1 MAKAN
6 VLRLRAVGKNESKK
20 RIHSHRPENGI
31 RQSACAPHGI
41 RTPGLPVRIRDE
53 IPEPEL
59 YALLFLPGRLSP
71 DRRDFRAVAAHD
83 RRRQAGR
90 PVSERSR
97 NQPHFV
103 SLSAMRQETKKIAVA
118 TEAPSG
124 NLAAILTSAPWYYAG
139 IQYGD
144 HLMGLLVQ
152 TGDEQEARR
161 EAKKVCSQL
170 GDQARLLEVQ
180 KVVVQ

>member
-1 MAKAN
+1 
-6 VLRLRAVGKNESKK
+6 
-20 RIHSHRPENGI
+20 
-31 RQSACAPHGI
+31 
-41 RTPGLPVRIRDE
+41 
-53 IPEPEL
+53 
-59 YALLFLPGRLSP
+59 
-71 DRRDFRAVAAHD
+71 
-83 RRRQAGR
+83 
-90 PVSERSR
+90 
-97 NQPHFV
+97 V
-103 SLSAMRQETKKIAVA
+103 SLSAMQQETKKIAVA